1 MKIVF
6 LIAAGAKSLVDKFPY
21 NIFMIFNLIQ
31 SRVGKLMLN
40 HLIGKSKLVSSKVNV
55 KVFVENQRRKL
66 EQEIPH
72 NIEIMY
78 ISNSDAF
85 QNFLKK
91 IRKNE
96 SSKKHYQNTPE
107 LNIYCKK
114 RLQNLQH

>member
-6 LIAAGAKSLVDKFPY
+6 LIAAGAKSLMDKFAY

-31 SRVGKLMLN
+31 SRMGQLILN
-40 HLIGKSKLVSSKVNV
+40 HLIGKSKPVSSKVNV

-66 EQEIPH
+66 EQEVPH
-72 NIEIMY
+72 NIENMY

-85 QNFLKK
+85 RNLLKK

-96 SSKKHYQNTPE
+96 ISKKPPSKHS
-107 LNIYCKK
+107 
-114 RLQNLQH
+114 